1 MDEAGCYFLRVCWL
15 MVKVVCL
22 LNKGK
27 KGIKERQR
35 HRKLCNGGN
44 YCCQRHGSLQRE
56 NNIVI
61 STLMLWGVMNKMM
74 LNPLMICILV

>member
-15 MVKVVCL
+15 IVKVLCL

-27 KGIKERQR
+27 KAIKNKRQK

-44 YCCQRHGSLQRE
+44 NYCQRHGSL
-56 NNIVI
+56 
-61 STLMLWGVMNKMM
+61 
-74 LNPLMICILV
+74 

>member
-1 MDEAGCYFLRVCWL
+1 MTIWIVSSLALYSEDNGRDLAVFMDEAGCYFLRVCWL

-27 KGIKERQR
+27 GAIKKRQR

-44 YCCQRHGSLQRE
+44 LYCQRHGSL
-56 NNIVI
+56 
-61 STLMLWGVMNKMM
+61 
-74 LNPLMICILV
+74 